1 MTIILS
7 LTRKITEFDR
17 DFKEKKHKQHKKQKT
32 NADQDHDL
40 LEFDEFCDIM
50 DEDDNK

>member
-7 LTRKITEFDR
+7 LTHRTTEFDR
-17 DFKEKKHKQHKKQKT
+17 VFKGKKYKPSKKQKT

-40 LEFDEFCDIM
+40 LDFDEFCDIM
-50 DEDDNK
+50 DEDDNE